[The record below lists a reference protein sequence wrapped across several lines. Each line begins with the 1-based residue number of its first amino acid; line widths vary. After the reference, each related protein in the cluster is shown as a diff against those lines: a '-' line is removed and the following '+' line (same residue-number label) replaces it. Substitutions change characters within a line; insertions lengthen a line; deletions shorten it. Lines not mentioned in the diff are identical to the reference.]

1 MSRRKTVQLNL
12 PVVLPLI
19 KKTCRSNVVFCEKMG
34 RNSGQWVSD
43 WQRTPAKNLPSPE
56 EAARMCALLQVEPE
70 EIIATPEDIALV
82 RGLIEQE
89 REAQKKDTTPQGD
102 VLSPLE
108 AELMEYVRELSEEQK
123 RFLLVQM
130 QTLKKQGS
138 PTADSQ

>member
-12 PVVLPLI
+12 PVVLSAI
-19 KKTCRSNVVFCEKMG
+19 KKNCRSNVVFCERMG
-34 RNSGQWVSD
+34 RSSGKWVSD

-82 RGLIEQE
+82 RDLIEQE

-102 VLSPLE
+102 VSKLPKDIQSLI
-108 AELMEYVRELSEEQK
+108 AICEENPALASA
-123 RFLLVQM
+123 LLAVARQIETHPSA
-130 QTLKKQGS
+130 QE
-138 PTADSQ
+138 